1 MVPGFQGT
9 STWEPG
15 FEEIFELSLDL
26 LCIAGFDGYF
36 KRVNLAFEDAF
47 GYTSEELLSR
57 PFLDFVHP
65 EDRAR
70 AGGAFE
76 RLVRGE
82 EVLRFE
88 NRNICADGSTL
99 WLEWSGRPMPSERVF
114 YGAARDITDR
124 KRAEEWLREA
134 QEHVEA
140 TRDELRRRSEE
151 EAALR
156 RVATLVA
163 QGVSRPEVFESV
175 TCEVGMLSG
184 ADLARM
190 ERYEPDGTV
199 TGVAGWSRSADPE
212 LAVGTQ
218 FALEGVSIAALVQR
232 SASPVRVDNFADAS
246 GPIAEEARSLG
257 IRSSVGCPIVIAG
270 TLWGVIAA
278 SSRSETPFPPD
289 IESRMAEFTE
299 LVATAI
305 ANAENQDELR
315 IRSEEEAALR
325 RVATLVARGV
335 PRTEVLD
342 VVTAEV
348 ERLLGADWAVLVRY
362 DPDDSATVLA
372 SRGRIAA
379 GVVVGSRAMLEDE
392 SLEGLVKR
400 TGRSA
405 RVEYESAPGRWA
417 AQARKLGA
425 RSGVG
430 APIKV
435 EGRVWGALAA
445 TWGRETPLADAEAEA
460 RIGKLAELVATAIA
474 NAESRDQLRMRS
486 EEQAALRRVATLV
499 ARGIAPADLF
509 EAVCAEVGQLI
520 TADGA
525 ALTRF
530 EPDGTVTALGGWTS
544 TGGYVYSGRRF
555 ALDGTVSGR
564 VLDAGGPA
572 RIDDYTVETSTAVLA
587 AREMGWRSS
596 VGAPVI
602 LSGHLWGVLAV
613 ISKDEPLPP
622 DTEDRLVEFTELV
635 ATAIANS
642 ENRAELDVRSEEQAA
657 LRRVATHIA
666 RGVSPSDIFSV
677 VAEEVHRL
685 FEADSA
691 AIGRFEPD
699 GAMVVVGQAKS
710 AGMAPI
716 KKRWELAD
724 PMATA
729 TVLRTGRSAR
739 MDADDLDDASGS
751 VTDAV
756 KRIGVRSS
764 VASPIVVEGRLW
776 GVMVVSTGGEPLSPD
791 TEERLERFT
800 ELVATAIANAES
812 RAELDASRARIV
824 ATADATRRRIERDL
838 HDGAQ
843 QQLVALALEARAAQA
858 AVPPELGE
866 LRTELSGIVD
876 GLTGA
881 LDGLREIALGIH
893 PAILAEGGLGPALK
907 TLARRSPVPVELDVP
922 VEARYPEPAEV
933 AAYYVVSEALTNAA
947 KYAQASVVRVEVE
960 AQGDTLRIAVRDDG
974 VGGADPARGSGLLG
988 LKDRAEA
995 LGGRI
1000 RLESARGSGTSLQ
1013 VDLPLAD
1020 GEP

>member
-1 MVPGFQGT
+1 MDPGLQGT

-15 FEEIFELSLDL
+15 FEEIFDLSLDL

-36 KRVNLAFEDAF
+36 KRVNFAFEEAF
-47 GYTSEELLSR
+47 GYTSAELMSR
-57 PFLDFVHP
+57 PFLDLVDP
-65 EDRAR
+65 EDRPQA
-70 AGGAFE
+70 AEAFE
-76 RLVRGE
+76 RLIGGE

-99 WLEWSGRPMPSERVF
+99 WLEWSGRPMLDERVF

-124 KRAEEWLREA
+124 KRAEERLREA
-134 QEHVEA
+134 REHVEA

-163 QGVSRPEVFESV
+163 QGVSRAEVFESV
-175 TCEVGMLSG
+175 TCEVGLLSG

-190 ERYEPDGTV
+190 ERYEPDGRV

-218 FALEGVSIAALVQR
+218 FALEGVSIAALVR
-232 SASPVRVDNFADAS
+232 GSCSPVRVDDFADAS
-246 GPIAEEARSLG
+246 GPIAQEARALG
-257 IRSSVGCPIVIAG
+257 IRSSVGCPIVIGG

-315 IRSEEEAALR
+315 IRSEE
-325 RVATLVARGV
+325 
-335 PRTEVLD
+335 
-342 VVTAEV
+342 
-348 ERLLGADWAVLVRY
+348 
-362 DPDDSATVLA
+362 
-372 SRGRIAA
+372 
-379 GVVVGSRAMLEDE
+379 
-392 SLEGLVKR
+392 
-400 TGRSA
+400 
-405 RVEYESAPGRWA
+405 
-417 AQARKLGA
+417 
-425 RSGVG
+425 
-430 APIKV
+430 
-435 EGRVWGALAA
+435 
-445 TWGRETPLADAEAEA
+445 
-460 RIGKLAELVATAIA
+460 
-474 NAESRDQLRMRS
+474 
-486 EEQAALRRVATLV
+486 QAALRRVATLV

-509 EAVCAEVGQLI
+509 EAVSAEVGQLI
-520 TADGA
+520 PADGA

-530 EPDGTVTALGGWTS
+530 EPDGTVTALGGWVTS
-544 TGGYVYSGRRF
+544 GGYVYSGRRY

-572 RIDDYTVETSTAVLA
+572 RIDDYAVEAGTAAVA
-587 AREMGWRSS
+587 ARKMGWRSA
-596 VGAPVI
+596 VGAPVV
-602 LSGHLWGVLAV
+602 LSGQLWGVLAV
-613 ISKDEPLPP
+613 ISKDEPLPS
-622 DTEDRLVEFTELV
+622 DTEDRLAEFTELL
-635 ATAIANS
+635 ATAIANTES
-642 ENRAELDVRSEEQAA
+642 RAELGVRSEEQAA

-677 VAEEVHRL
+677 VAEEVHLL
-685 FEADSA
+685 FAADSA

-699 GAMVVVGQAKS
+699 GAAVVVGQAMS
-710 AGMAPI
+710 AGMEPI
-716 KKRWELAD
+716 ERRWELAD

-729 TVLRTGRSAR
+729 AVLRTGRSAR
-739 MDADDLDDASGS
+739 MDADDLDDASGP
-751 VTDAV
+751 VADAV

-776 GVMVVSTGGEPLSPD
+776 GVMVVTTGGEPLSPD

-800 ELVATAIANAES
+800 ELVATAIANAEG

-858 AVPPELGE
+858 AVPPQLGE

-907 TLARRSPVPVELDVP
+907 TLARRAPVPVELDMP
-922 VEARYPEPAEV
+922 AGARYPEPAEV

-947 KYAQASVVRVEVE
+947 KYAQASVVQVEVE
-960 AQGDTLRIAVRDDG
+960 ARDDTLRIAVRDDG

-1000 RLESARGSGTSLQ
+1000 RLESARGGGTSLQ
-1013 VDLPLAD
+1013 VYLPLAD
-1020 GEP
+1020 HER